1 MVRQN
6 CTVLRCTN
14 FSILAR
20 FWPLDA
26 GSWNQFNPHR
36 RSKPG
41 SRREGG
47 AQEAEPS
54 RSFSNQSWSVLKW
67 TRRERCE
74 KWKMRAFVIVFCWF
88 YNRWPDPGEG
98 ATPVDMKHPLHQRCL
113 HEHRCM
119 KTIYIMHAIGI
130 NVRISRF
137 ISVEKNWHVEKFQ
150 IPVKNLNNLWSFI
163 EIYAV
168 FVLHL
173 CGEKSVWRESV
184 WRKSLWRKN
193 DKYEVCICM

>member
-20 FWPLDA
+20 FWPLNA

-137 ISVEKNWHVEKFQ
+137 ISVEKK
-150 IPVKNLNNLWSFI
+150 LTSG
-163 EIYAV
+163 EISDSCKEFEQFMEFYRN
-168 FVLHL
+168 L
-173 CGEKSVWRESV
+173 CGFCSKFG
-184 WRKSLWRKN
+184 WRKICVGKKWQIWGLRKSSV
-193 DKYEVCICM
+193 KRLILGGP